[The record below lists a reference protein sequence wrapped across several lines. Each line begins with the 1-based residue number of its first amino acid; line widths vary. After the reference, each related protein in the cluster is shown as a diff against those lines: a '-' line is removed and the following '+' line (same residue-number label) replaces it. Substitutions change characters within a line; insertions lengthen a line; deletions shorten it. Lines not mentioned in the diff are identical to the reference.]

1 MAEATDTPTSFSR
14 PHTLRGAL
22 EMPGDKSLSHR
33 ALLFS
38 ALASGRTEVVGLGKG
53 GDVRATA
60 AALAQLGV
68 TLDWT
73 DRSVVVHGLPLA
85 QWRSPTTQLDCGN
98 SGTTMR
104 LLTGLLAARPGLE
117 ATLVGD
123 ASLSRR
129 PMARVAEPLRRMGAQ
144 ITLSPQGTAPV
155 EIRGQA
161 LHGASHTLA
170 AASAQVKT
178 ALLLAGLHATGQTR
192 IREPGQSRD
201 HSERMLAAMG
211 AELRSED
218 GTLCL
223 QPGSLRGLERIEV
236 PGDPSAAAFFAVA
249 AVLHPRADLTIDGLC
264 LNPTR
269 IGFVR
274 VLERMG
280 ARILTGVQRTV
291 AGEPVGRLH
300 ALTSVLRATR
310 IDAAEVPGCIDE
322 LPVLALAAACARGTS
337 VFSGIGELRVKES
350 DRLAETAAL
359 LRLLGIDVRDSA
371 DRLEIVGKEQSSRL
385 CGGLYVAGLD
395 HRMAMTAAIAGTI
408 GGAAV
413 QVQGM
418 DAVASSFPGFCA
430 VLEGLGR
437 GD

>member
-1 MAEATDTPTSFSR
+1 MAEATDLPQRFAR
-14 PHTLRGAL
+14 PHGLRGAL

-38 ALASGRTEVVGLGKG
+38 ALASGTTEVTGLGTG

-68 TLDWT
+68 TLDWKGE
-73 DRSVVVHGLPLA
+73 SVIVQGLPLA
-85 QWRSPTTQLDCGN
+85 HWRSPPTDLDCGN

-104 LLTGLLAARPGLE
+104 LLTGLLAACPGLE
-117 ATLVGD
+117 ATLTGD

-129 PMARVAEPLRRMGAQ
+129 PMARVAEPLRAMGAQ
-144 ITLSPQGTAPV
+144 IALSPLGTAPI

-170 AASAQVKT
+170 SASAQVKT
-178 ALLLAGLHATGQTR
+178 ALLLAGLHAHGETR

-211 AELRSED
+211 AELRVED
-218 GTLCL
+218 GALSL
-223 QPGSLRGLERIEV
+223 QPGSLRALGRIEV

-249 AVLHPRADLTIDGLC
+249 ALLHPRADLTIDGLC

-280 ARILTGVQRTV
+280 ARILTGVRRTV

-322 LPVLALAAACARGTS
+322 LPILALAAACARGTS
-337 VFSGIGELRVKES
+337 VFAGIGELRVKES
-350 DRLAETAAL
+350 DRLAETARL
-359 LRLLGIDVRDSA
+359 LRMLGIEVRDSA

-385 CGGLYVAGLD
+385 AGGLYVAGLD

-408 GGAAV
+408 GGAATEV
-413 QVQGM
+413 LGM
-418 DAVASSFPGFCA
+418 EAVASSFPGFVT
-430 VLEGLGR
+430 VLKDLGR
-437 GD
+437 PG